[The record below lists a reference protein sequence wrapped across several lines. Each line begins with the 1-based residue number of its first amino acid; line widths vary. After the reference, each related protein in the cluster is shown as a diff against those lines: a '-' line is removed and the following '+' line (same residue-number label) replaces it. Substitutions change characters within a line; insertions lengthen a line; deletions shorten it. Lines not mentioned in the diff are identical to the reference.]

1 MEESGLTAMVL
12 DPDPLLLS
20 QHEVNCG
27 NVRPTHHLDVQYL
40 VTVNAATAP
49 AITAESVDL
58 QWFDVE
64 RLPPVDASVRDL
76 VDAAKARLRW

>member
-1 MEESGLTAMVL
+1 
-12 DPDPLLLS
+12 
-20 QHEVNCG
+20 
-27 NVRPTHHLDVQYL
+27 VQYL
-40 VTVNAATAP
+40 VTVDAATAP